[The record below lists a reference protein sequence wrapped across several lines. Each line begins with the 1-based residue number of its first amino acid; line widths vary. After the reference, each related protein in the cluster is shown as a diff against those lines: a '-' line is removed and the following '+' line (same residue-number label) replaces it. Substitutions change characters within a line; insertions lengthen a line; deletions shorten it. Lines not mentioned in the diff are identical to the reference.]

1 MGMGKEDDRVHF
13 IIEAVEGIKLH
24 QFNLNEKG
32 RGGRQYPPEMMLE
45 LLISFYANGIFS
57 SRRIERGT

>member
-1 MGMGKEDDRVHF
+1 MHF

-24 QFNLNEKG
+24 QFKLNEKG